1 MYHVGVQQGLRRR
14 SARVACAGAT
24 AVLALQLGTAP
35 AHAAGPERAD
45 PTVSTSPDPAAHP
58 PSPSAQE
65 LADRAYAL
73 HAAGDYAA
81 AIATYL
87 RAYDASNAAVTLLN
101 IATIYD
107 RRLHEPALAA
117 EYYRRYL
124 RAPDAEP
131 SLVQKAT
138 ERLTAL
144 KQAEANAPEPPQS
157 IVLQPAPLQPSPL
170 QPTGGIPAAADV
182 PAGAGEGGAHESGLR
197 TAGLLVIAAGATTLG
212 ASLVLGLLAKGK
224 NDDANAMCDGAA
236 CVSDEGVRLAHQAS
250 TLATASTITFITSLG
265 LAGGG
270 LAMIFLAPRSSS
282 PSAARL
288 ALAPA
293 LDARSAQ
300 LALWGEF

>member
-1 MYHVGVQQGLRRR
+1 MYHAGVQQGLRRR
-14 SARVACAGAT
+14 SAGVARGAAT
-24 AVLALQLGTAP
+24 AALALQLAAAP
-35 AHAAGPERAD
+35 AYAAGPERAD
-45 PTVSTSPDPAAHP
+45 APVATSSPDAAAHP
-58 PSPSAQE
+58 ASPSAQA
-65 LADRAYAL
+65 LADRAYEL

-107 RRLHEPALAA
+107 RKLHEPALAS

-131 SLVQKAT
+131 ALVQKAT

-144 KQAEANAPEPPQS
+144 KQTEPATPEPVPLASLPPPTAPAATALRAVPRDEGSAPES
-157 IVLQPAPLQPSPL
+157 IVR
-170 QPTGGIPAAADV
+170 TGGLIVVATGV
-182 PAGAGEGGAHESGLR
+182 
-197 TAGLLVIAAGATTLG
+197 TTLG

-236 CVSDEGVRLAHQAS
+236 CSNNEGVRLAHQAG
-250 TLATASTITFITSLG
+250 TLATASTVTFITSLG

-270 LAMIFLAPRSSS
+270 LAMIVLAPRSSNPRS
-282 PSAARL
+282 ARL
-288 ALAPA
+288 ALSPT

>member
-1 MYHVGVQQGLRRR
+1 MYHAGVQQRLRRR
-14 SARVACAGAT
+14 SVRVACAGAT
-24 AVLALQLGTAP
+24 AVLVLQLGAAP
-35 AHAAGPERAD
+35 AYAAGPERAD
-45 PTVSTSPDPAAHP
+45 AAVSTSPDPTRHP
-58 PSPSAQE
+58 PSSSAQE
-65 LADRAYAL
+65 LADRAYEL
-73 HAAGDYAA
+73 HAAGEYAA

-87 RAYDASNAAVTLLN
+87 RAYDASNAGVTLLN

-107 RRLHEPALAA
+107 RKLHEPALAA

-144 KQAEANAPEPPQS
+144 KQAEANAAEPAQP
-157 IVLQPAPLQPSPL
+157 IALQPTPLQPSGS
-170 QPTGGIPAAADV
+170 TPAAADV
-182 PAGAGEGGAHESGLR
+182 PAVAGEGSAHESGLR
-197 TAGLLVIAAGATTLG
+197 TAGLLVIVTGATTLG

-236 CVSDEGVRLAHQAS
+236 CMSDEGVRLAHQAS

-270 LAMIFLAPRSSS
+270 LAMIFLAPRTSN

-288 ALAPA
+288 ALAPT

>member
-1 MYHVGVQQGLRRR
+1 MYHEHVQRGFRRR
-14 SARVACAGAT
+14 SARVAWAGAT
-24 AVLALQLGTAP
+24 AVLALQLDAAP
-35 AHAAGPERAD
+35 AQAAGPERTDA
-45 PTVSTSPDPAAHP
+45 TVSTSPDPAAHP

-65 LADRAYAL
+65 LADRAYEL
-73 HAAGDYAA
+73 HAAGEYAA

-107 RRLHEPALAA
+107 RKLHEPALAA

-144 KQAEANAPEPPQS
+144 KQAEANAPER
-157 IVLQPAPLQPSPL
+157 QPIAL
-170 QPTGGIPAAADV
+170 QPTSLRPMGGVPAPADV
-182 PAGAGEGGAHESGLR
+182 PPVAVEGGAESGLR
-197 TAGLLVIAAGATTLG
+197 TAGLLVVATGVTTLG

-236 CVSDEGVRLAHQAS
+236 CTSDEGVRLAHQAS
-250 TLATASTITFITSLG
+250 TLATASTITFIASLG

-288 ALAPA
+288 ALAPT
-293 LDARSAQ
+293 LDSRSAQ

>member
-1 MYHVGVQQGLRRR
+1 MYHAGVQPRLRRR

-24 AVLALQLGTAP
+24 AVLVLQLRAAP
-35 AHAAGPERAD
+35 AYAAGPERAD
-45 PTVSTSPDPAAHP
+45 AAVSTSPDPARHP
-58 PSPSAQE
+58 PSSSAQE
-65 LADRAYAL
+65 LADRAYEL
-73 HAAGDYAA
+73 HAAGEYAA

-87 RAYDASNAAVTLLN
+87 RAYDASNAGVTLLN

-107 RRLHEPALAA
+107 RKLHEPALAA

-144 KQAEANAPEPPQS
+144 KQAEANPPEPPQP
-157 IVLQPAPLQPSPL
+157 IGLQPTPLQPAPGS
-170 QPTGGIPAAADV
+170 TPAAADV
-182 PAGAGEGGAHESGLR
+182 PAVAGEGSARESGVR
-197 TAGLLVIAAGATTLG
+197 TAGLLVIVTGATTLG

-224 NDDANAMCDGAA
+224 NDDANAICDGAA
-236 CVSDEGVRLAHQAS
+236 CMSEEGVRLAHQAS

-270 LAMIFLAPRSSS
+270 LAMIFLAPRTSN

-288 ALAPA
+288 ALAPT
-293 LDARSAQ
+293 LNARSAQ

>member
-1 MYHVGVQQGLRRR
+1 MYHAGVQQRLRRR

-24 AVLALQLGTAP
+24 AVLVLQLGAAP

-45 PTVSTSPDPAAHP
+45 AAVSTSPDPTRHP
-58 PSPSAQE
+58 PSSSAQE
-65 LADRAYAL
+65 LADRAYEL
-73 HAAGDYAA
+73 HAAGEYAA

-87 RAYDASNAAVTLLN
+87 RAYDASNAGVTLLN

-107 RRLHEPALAA
+107 RKLHEPALAV

-144 KQAEANAPEPPQS
+144 KQAEANPPEPS
-157 IVLQPAPLQPSPL
+157 QPIGL
-170 QPTGGIPAAADV
+170 QPTHLQPPGSTPAAADV
-182 PAGAGEGGAHESGLR
+182 PAAVAGQGSGHESGLR
-197 TAGLLVIAAGATTLG
+197 TAGLLVVVTGATTLG

-236 CVSDEGVRLAHQAS
+236 CMSDEGVRLAHQAS

-270 LAMIFLAPRSSS
+270 LAMIFLAPRTSN

-288 ALAPA
+288 ALAPT

>member
-1 MYHVGVQQGLRRR
+1 MLV
-14 SARVACAGAT
+14 
-24 AVLALQLGTAP
+24 LQLGAAP
-35 AHAAGPERAD
+35 AYAAGPERAD
-45 PTVSTSPDPAAHP
+45 AAVSTSPDPTRHP
-58 PSPSAQE
+58 PSSSAQE
-65 LADRAYAL
+65 LADRAYEL
-73 HAAGDYAA
+73 HAAGEYAA

-87 RAYDASNAAVTLLN
+87 RAYDASNAGVTLLN

-107 RRLHEPALAA
+107 RKLHEPALAA

-144 KQAEANAPEPPQS
+144 KQAEANAAEPAQP
-157 IVLQPAPLQPSPL
+157 IALQPTPLQPSGS
-170 QPTGGIPAAADV
+170 TPAAADV
-182 PAGAGEGGAHESGLR
+182 PAVAGEGSAHESGLR
-197 TAGLLVIAAGATTLG
+197 TAGLLVIVTGATTLG

-236 CVSDEGVRLAHQAS
+236 CMSDEGVRLAHQAS

-270 LAMIFLAPRSSS
+270 LAMIFLAPRTSN

-288 ALAPA
+288 ALAPT